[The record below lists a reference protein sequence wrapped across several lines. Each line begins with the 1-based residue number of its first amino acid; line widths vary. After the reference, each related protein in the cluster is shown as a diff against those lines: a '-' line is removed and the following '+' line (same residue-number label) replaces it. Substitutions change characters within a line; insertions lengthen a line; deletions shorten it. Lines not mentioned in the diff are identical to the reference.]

1 VQINSPISPD
11 SAASAIALVASISKS
26 ILQMNTYKDIVNS
39 GHMNLL
45 RDFDLKE
52 KLVKYYSSVEGIEFI
67 DDYVYSFYNKVVT
80 PFIFSEFD
88 IVKNE
93 FVNPGIVKSVRF
105 SNVITGYYA
114 LVQLRNSFH
123 SDILVQSLALKSEL
137 SRRIADY

>member
-1 VQINSPISPD
+1 MQINSPISPD